1 MAGHSKFKNIQHRKG
16 AQDAKRAKL
25 FARLV
30 KEISIAARDGDNP
43 DFNPKLRAALNQA
56 RNNNV
61 PKDNITRAVQKA
73 KDSAALE
80 EITYAGYG
88 MDGVA
93 VVVDTT
99 TDNLRR
105 TASSVR
111 TAFSKMGCAMAERDA
126 VLFQFD
132 RMAFLDVPVTTLDEE
147 QAMACAE
154 TLGACDLIADEE
166 LWRFLFAMEEYSR
179 VNERSEDALDGKM
192 EGVVVGLLWNPKTR
206 VPVSD
211 EGQEKLA
218 KLISLLEDIDCV
230 DDVYTNAE

>member
-1 MAGHSKFKNIQHRKG
+1 
-16 AQDAKRAKL
+16 
-25 FARLV
+25 
-30 KEISIAARDGDNP
+30 
-43 DFNPKLRAALNQA
+43 
-56 RNNNV
+56 
-61 PKDNITRAVQKA
+61 
-73 KDSAALE
+73 
-80 EITYAGYG
+80 
-88 MDGVA
+88 
-93 VVVDTT
+93 
-99 TDNLRR
+99 
-105 TASSVR
+105 
-111 TAFSKMGCAMAERDA
+111 
-126 VLFQFD
+126 
-132 RMAFLDVPVTTLDEE
+132 MAFLDVPVTTLDEE